1 MVTAEKL
8 RIFVSTGEVSGDVVG
23 ALLAR
28 RVLAERPDT
37 VLFGV
42 GGARMREA
50 GVEVDFP
57 TNHLGA
63 VGITEAIAKLPAFL
77 RAVGAIRRRVLSDR
91 PDAAVLIGNDVFN
104 VLLGRWLRWKGIA
117 TVSYFPPQVWI
128 WGALGRWIA
137 RSFDLILTSFPEE
150 ERVYSR
156 GEARTAFVGHYL
168 CDVLRPV
175 TPEERIE
182 ARGRLGVDAQGTVV
196 GLLPG
201 SRSQEVD
208 KLAPVFLDA
217 VRGLLDRKKE
227 GLTFLLPVAEPLY
240 AERIAAAVR
249 VRGLEGAVRLVPGS
263 HDAMRAADLLVTASG
278 TATLEAAL
286 LGVPMVAVY
295 RVSAITRAVVR
306 TAIRLG
312 LMASETFALPN
323 LVLGRPVVP
332 ELKQGEAR
340 ASSVERVAWGLIA
353 DAAAREEM
361 RGALLAV
368 SGQLASRETIGQV
381 SSLVLARAA
390 MAAGRRPAPEAVS
403 VVPDPVKGGS

>member
-63 VGITEAIAKLPAFL
+63 VGITEAIAKLPSFL

-240 AERIAAAVR
+240 AERIAAAHIHKQPDA
-249 VRGLEGAVRLVPGS
+249 EGRIFFIGKKMAESVLKPTCEFLRPVALLACFPGGPQFIGIQVNGTGKIF
-263 HDAMRAADLLVTASG
+263 HRQVIQLPHAADLC
-278 TATLEAAL
+278 LEV
-286 LGVPMVAVY
+286 G
-295 RVSAITRAVVR
+295 TRAAAHVTGYAIHPRMGGMLSGDKLGIHREVTR
-306 TAIRLG
+306 FTAKLH
-312 LMASETFALPN
+312 
-323 LVLGRPVVP
+323 
-332 ELKQGEAR
+332 
-340 ASSVERVAWGLIA
+340 
-353 DAAAREEM
+353 
-361 RGALLAV
+361 
-368 SGQLASRETIGQV
+368 
-381 SSLVLARAA
+381 
-390 MAAGRRPAPEAVS
+390 
-403 VVPDPVKGGS
+403 